1 MVESCKT
8 NEPYNQDNTKRAIL
22 TFHFRFVI
30 GYALDYNEVFR
41 DLTHI
46 CVINQRGIEK
56 YRK

>member
-1 MVESCKT
+1 MLVVV
-8 NEPYNQDNTKRAIL
+8 
-22 TFHFRFVI
+22 HRFVI

-46 CVINQRGIEK
+46 CIISEEGIRK